1 MKNYTPQD
9 NVRDYNQEAKEMIM
23 TLGFEKQYELYD
35 IVLKKQKWSNS
46 PTRDLELA
54 AVVKAIEG
62 TRAIDKD
69 RLVRIKRGY
78 KSSMVPHVIPSTNVP
93 TSSKLQPVIEKTGID
108 APGSG
113 FSPYHRLFIA
123 HLSQT

>member
-54 AVVKAIEG
+54 AVVKAIESASG
-62 TRAIDKD
+62 VDSFRLDK
-69 RLVRIKRGY
+69 IKNGY
-78 KSSMVPHVIPSTNVP
+78 RSEMAATARPK
-93 TSSKLQPVIEKTGID
+93 D
-108 APGSG
+108 G
-113 FSPYHRLFIA
+113 FTKPA
-123 HLSQT
+123 KKKA

>member
-1 MKNYTPQD
+1 MRNYTPQD

-54 AVVKAIEG
+54 AVAKAIEG

-78 KSSMVPHVIPSTNVP
+78 KSSMAHTATIR
-93 TSSKLQPVIEKTGID
+93 D
-108 APGSG
+108 G
-113 FSPYHRLFIA
+113 FTPPA
-123 HLSQT
+123 KKKA